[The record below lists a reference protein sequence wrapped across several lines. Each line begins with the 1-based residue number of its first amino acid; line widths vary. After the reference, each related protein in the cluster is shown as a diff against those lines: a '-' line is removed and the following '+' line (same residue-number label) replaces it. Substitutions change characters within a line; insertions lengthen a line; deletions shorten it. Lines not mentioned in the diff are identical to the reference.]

1 MNATRK
7 IGQGP
12 KKRFA
17 EIKSRL
23 TSNNYNSA
31 TRKKN
36 RNYLAD
42 YLKHRKN
49 ATSQAIAT
57 RVAEAT
63 GLLADIN
70 DYKSP
75 SSAASVASTAP
86 TASLASTTSTTSTA
100 SKSSPKKPSLY
111 EQVDVKGDGNCFY
124 RSLYRAAKEHEDPKM
139 LIRVFDILGADK
151 SKIASEESGQA
162 ALRNAIANYYKTK
175 FLTRMGPFEMLKSN
189 YGTRQFNGWVREATA
204 KQAKIYKDIK
214 KYAMKKD
221 GKHLFYNDLASVI
234 GTNQEYASDIDY
246 MLIADILDN
255 GGIKIVSSKYSPSGP
270 VFDGKP
276 ALYIKRLSHNHYNY
290 WRRISLAPANSNE
303 STNEENETER
313 HTLLEKLEAQMDS
326 HARCV
331 EKCRKLK
338 VEVEATKAALMKF
351 GKK

>member
-23 TSNNYNSA
+23 TSNNYNRV
-31 TRKKN
+31 TRKRN

-70 DYKSP
+70 DYKLP
-75 SSAASVASTAP
+75 SSNASTA
-86 TASLASTTSTTSTA
+86 STDSTA
-100 SKSSPKKPSLY
+100 PAPKSASPKKPSLY

-139 LIRVFDILGADK
+139 LTRVFDILGADK

-175 FLTRMGPFEMLKSN
+175 FLTRMGPYEMLKSN

-204 KQAKIYKDIK
+204 KQARIYKDIQ
-214 KYAMKKD
+214 KYALKKD
-221 GKHLFYNDLASVI
+221 GKQLFYKDLASVI

-255 GGIKIVSSKYSPSGP
+255 GGVKIVSSKYSPSSP

-276 ALYIKRLSHNHYNY
+276 ALYLKRLSYDHYNY
-290 WRRISLAPANSNE
+290 WRRIRSAPPLLSSNNSLNTNE

-313 HTLLEKLEAQMDS
+313 HALLEKLEAQMDS

-338 VEVEATKAALMKF
+338 MEVDATKDMLLKI
-351 GKK
+351 K